1 MPFYNRAVPSYR
13 PVCRVDELRPG
24 EGRLVEIDGKAIAL
38 FHAEGSFHAIEDT
51 CLHAGGP
58 LHEGSLDGTT
68 VTCPWHEWRFD
79 VSTGRCELNP
89 MVSLARYPVRVRDGI
104 IEVEA

>member
-1 MPFYNRAVPSYR
+1 MPAFH
-13 PVCRVDELRPG
+13 PVCRVEELPPG
-24 EGRLVEIDGKAIAL
+24 AGRLVEIDGRGIAL
-38 FHAEGSFHAIEDT
+38 FNASGTFHAVEDT

-79 VSTGRCELNP
+79 VSTGACEMNP
-89 MVSLARYPVRVRDGI
+89 MASLRRYPVRVRGGV
-104 IEVEA
+104 IEIEA